1 MFSTSS
7 CNIPQA
13 VMYPDSNVYGMYPQ
27 TDLTLSFAPNISIPR
42 IDVNVTTYTIYTNPT
57 MSNLT
62 PLNSFQQDVF
72 QKLINS
78 FCMWPNVATN
88 QSPFPHDS
96 CQSQI
101 NLSRKNLVTQNQS
114 TSSENILEHKKFPE
128 KVGVDTKH
136 RKRDMVNYDV
146 LEGHKYEIRENPDK
160 DKCINKRIYIC
171 KYDNCNR
178 VFSKTW
184 NMVSHFR
191 VHTNEKPYRCD
202 VCHKTFS
209 QSSNLNRH
217 VLKHESGKKLT
228 DCEDLSVES
237 SKNISAKLGQA
248 KAKEMISNAD
258 QRRLNKSCQ
267 F

>member
-1 MFSTSS
+1 
-7 CNIPQA
+7 
-13 VMYPDSNVYGMYPQ
+13 MYPEFNAYGTYPQ
-27 TDLTLSFAPNISIPR
+27 TDLILSFAPKISIPR
-42 IDVNVTTYTIYTNPT
+42 IGVNVTNYTFYTNPT

-62 PLNSFQQDVF
+62 PLNSLQQNALY
-72 QKLINS
+72 KLYQDYCLWHDIAVNK
-78 FCMWPNVATN
+78 TN
-88 QSPFPHDS
+88 ISHDS
-96 CQSQI
+96 WKSEL
-101 NLSRKNLVTQNQS
+101 NLNPKTLVNQNQS
-114 TSSENILEHKKFPE
+114 TSSQNILEHKKFPQ
-128 KVGVDTKH
+128 KVDVDTKH

-202 VCHKTFS
+202 ICHKTFS

-217 VLKHESGKKLT
+217 VLKHESDKKLSNLNRVT
-228 DCEDLSVES
+228 VES
-237 SKNISAKLGQA
+237 SKDISAKLDQT

-258 QRRLNKSCQ
+258 QRRLNKSFQ
-267 F
+267 YLTD

>member
-1 MFSTSS
+1 
-7 CNIPQA
+7 
-13 VMYPDSNVYGMYPQ
+13 MYPDSNAYGMYPQ

-62 PLNSFQQDVF
+62 PLNAFQEGVF
-72 QKLINS
+72 QKLYHS
-78 FCMWPNVATN
+78 FCMWPDVATN
-88 QSPFPHDS
+88 QIPLSYDS
-96 CQSQI
+96 NQSQI
-101 NLSRKNLVTQNQS
+101 NLSQKTLVKQNQS
-114 TSSENILEHKKFPE
+114 TSFKNILENKKFPE

-146 LEGHKYEIRENPDK
+146 LKGHKYEIRENPDK
-160 DKCINKRIYIC
+160 SKCINKRIYIC

-191 VHTNEKPYRCD
+191 VHTNEKPYKCD
-202 VCHKTFS
+202 ICHKTLS

-217 VLKHESGKKLT
+217 VLKHESDKKLSNLNSVT
-228 DCEDLSVES
+228 VES
-237 SKNISAKLGQA
+237 SRNEAVFINGNKIKQ
-248 KAKEMISNAD
+248 MISNAD
-258 QRRLNKSCQ
+258 RN
-267 F
+267 